1 MRPEFLDSMSWEI
14 AEVYG
19 AIEDQILVN
28 LAHYFPYFTKET
40 VPKSSFT
47 YQARMLAQ
55 MGQVNEE
62 TLRIISENLKG
73 VDFVLRD
80 SLEVAIMDTI
90 RKTEPEL
97 YKGALMGMIQAPKT
111 VPIAPNQ
118 MRAFQLYYK
127 QSADK
132 LNLVNTVMLESTK
145 QAYQSTVSD
154 IVAQIGVNGAQTALN
169 IGAGEVITGV
179 SSWNTAMIHSIN
191 RMKQSGITGFVD
203 HAGRHWSAEAY
214 VSMDIRTTMANTAR
228 AAMWETNESFG
239 NDLYQV
245 SYHDGARPLCYPWQN
260 KVISATDNAR
270 DTVDLDGNQIH
281 VYAQSETSY
290 GEAAGLFGINCKHY
304 PTPFIPGVSI
314 IRGTPQDE
322 EANAKTYAESQE
334 QRRLERKIREEKRDL
349 AMLKA
354 QNAPE
359 EAIKAQRAKVRQTSD
374 DIDTFCEETG
384 RARRQNREG
393 VYTKRSFPA
402 KDSYDV
408 TEFTREQKE
417 RFDAY
422 WKNGGAQHGFTF
434 GQMTPNVPLVPNPPA
449 VNVASQATTAA
460 QNVPNMKYGKPYE
473 DNGYRKAQLNQ
484 IEGARQTLDNA
495 PEVAKK
501 VWSKC
506 ADDFE
511 KPSFGTPGVT
521 GAHYDPRQKRTYYKS
536 YKEAFAESTY
546 QRKNVVWFHEYG
558 HNIDN
563 ILGGGWVSN
572 YLSTSYVSKDGKLFT
587 QVIDKEIGD
596 TLGKYYLKK
605 NNIDLYDAV
614 KAAQNGTGGM
624 GIGNFTRQML
634 KSVMPGDEWKAIRDT
649 LVNAVDD
656 DAILRP
662 LVDKWLK
669 PQFESELRQI
679 VRKDR
684 GLAQDFCNFVKS
696 RYSIYETSDVSDIY
710 GNYFSRSLGSGFA
723 YPFGVGHKY
732 SYQTDVTH
740 MAKEAFAEFF
750 SAMVTGCDSMKG
762 IQDFLP
768 ESYKFFE
775 EMLGSVV

>member
-1 MRPEFLDSMSWEI
+1 MRPEFLDSLSWEI

-62 TLRIISENLKG
+62 TLKIISNNLKG

-97 YKGALMGMIQAPKT
+97 YKGALMGMVQAPKT

-422 WKNGGAQHGFTF
+422 WKNGGAQQGFTF
-434 GQMTPNVPLVPNPPA
+434 GQLHPNTPSVESVTPPVPQP
-449 VNVASQATTAA
+449 VA
-460 QNVPNMKYGKPYE
+460 
-473 DNGYRKAQLNQ
+473 
-484 IEGARQTLDNA
+484 
-495 PEVAKK
+495 
-501 VWSKC
+501 
-506 ADDFE
+506 
-511 KPSFGTPGVT
+511 
-521 GAHYDPRQKRTYYKS
+521 
-536 YKEAFAESTY
+536 
-546 QRKNVVWFHEYG
+546 
-558 HNIDN
+558 
-563 ILGGGWVSN
+563 
-572 YLSTSYVSKDGKLFT
+572 
-587 QVIDKEIGD
+587 
-596 TLGKYYLKK
+596 
-605 NNIDLYDAV
+605 
-614 KAAQNGTGGM
+614 
-624 GIGNFTRQML
+624 
-634 KSVMPGDEWKAIRDT
+634 
-649 LVNAVDD
+649 
-656 DAILRP
+656 
-662 LVDKWLK
+662 
-669 PQFESELRQI
+669 PQSE
-679 VRKDR
+679 
-684 GLAQDFCNFVKS
+684 
-696 RYSIYETSDVSDIY
+696 E
-710 GNYFSRSLGSGFA
+710 
-723 YPFGVGHKY
+723 PFG
-732 SYQTDVTH
+732 
-740 MAKEAFAEFF
+740 
-750 SAMVTGCDSMKG
+750 
-762 IQDFLP
+762 
-768 ESYKFFE
+768 
-775 EMLGSVV
+775 

>member
-1 MRPEFLDSMSWEI
+1 MRPEFLDSLSWEI

-40 VPKSSFT
+40 VPKSAFT

-55 MGQVNEE
+55 IGQVNEE

-97 YKGALMGMIQAPKT
+97 YKGALMGMVQAPKT
-111 VPIAPNQ
+111 VPIATNQ

-154 IVAQIGVNGAQTALN
+154 IVAQIGVKGAQTALN

-260 KVISATDNAR
+260 KVISATNNAR
-270 DTVDLDGNQIH
+270 ETVDLDGNQIH

-359 EAIKAQRAKVRQTSD
+359 EAIKTQRAKVRQTSD

-422 WKNGGAQHGFTF
+422 WKNGGAQQGFTF
-434 GQMTPNVPLVPNPPA
+434 GQMTPNAPAQPPP
-449 VNVASQATTAA
+449 VNVQTSDVPQTAERNQIGIDPQTIGQYPYKPSELPSTPGSLNVYGERIKFSEIMDKGKWQSAKDTIEQLSTEFKSRLREVKTGQGTIKKARSAGAVDSVTGTIMHLSSTKIDVVIHEFAHTISTTDATKYKFANDEDFWKEIR
-460 QNVPNMKYGKPYE
+460 NVRTQ
-473 DNGYRKAQLNQ
+473 YRKAVRKNWEMM
-484 IEGARQTLDNA
+484 ISTY
-495 PEVAKK
+495 
-501 VWSKC
+501 
-506 ADDFE
+506 ADSEQSIDEFM
-511 KPSFGTPGVT
+511 
-521 GAHYDPRQKRTYYKS
+521 A
-536 YKEAFAESTY
+536 EAFSLGY
-546 QRKNVVWFHEYG
+546 MHERGIPVPDNYG
-558 HNIDN
+558 NDTEFSSK
-563 ILGGGWVSN
+563 V
-572 YLSTSYVSKDGKLFT
+572 LS
-587 QVIDKEIGD
+587 
-596 TLGKYYLKK
+596 
-605 NNIDLYDAV
+605 
-614 KAAQNGTGGM
+614 
-624 GIGNFTRQML
+624 
-634 KSVMPGDEWKAIRDT
+634 
-649 LVNAVDD
+649 
-656 DAILRP
+656 
-662 LVDKWLK
+662 
-669 PQFESELRQI
+669 I
-679 VRKDR
+679 VRK
-684 GLAQDFCNFVKS
+684 
-696 RYSIYETSDVSDIY
+696 
-710 GNYFSRSLGSGFA
+710 YFL
-723 YPFGVGHKY
+723 K
-732 SYQTDVTH
+732 
-740 MAKEAFAEFF
+740 
-750 SAMVTGCDSMKG
+750 
-762 IQDFLP
+762 
-768 ESYKFFE
+768 
-775 EMLGSVV
+775 